1 MVKFMQDKNIRMIW
15 SKDGSEVWFSANDIG
30 AELGIEK
37 IRNIIS
43 NIDNEYK
50 DTFTDN
56 KISNAHKTYI
66 RNFTEKLPN
75 RGELFITEEA
85 VYNISFRSNKPEA
98 KLFTKWVSQV
108 LKQIRINGY
117 YIATDKDE
125 QWLGAR
131 DNSKDVRRAETDS
144 IKEFVEYA
152 KTQGSSKPE
161 KYYIHFTN
169 LVRNKLGIPKGLK
182 REDMSQEM
190 MLKILG
196 LEVVIGMKLPS
207 LIDDDTPYKQVYQ
220 EVKKL
225 ISII

>member
-1 MVKFMQDKNIRMIW
+1 MVKIMQDKNIRMIW

-30 AELGIEK
+30 EELGI
-37 IRNIIS
+37 IQIRSILRNI
-43 NIDNEYK
+43 DKEYK
-50 DTFTDN
+50 KLFTC
-56 KISNAHKTYI
+56 SNVHSLHI
-66 RNFTEKLPN
+66 RSFNEELPN
-75 RGELFITEEA
+75 RGEIFITEEA
-85 VYNISFRSNKPEA
+85 VYNLAFRSNKPEA

-131 DNSKDVRRAETDS
+131 DNSKNVRRAETYS

-190 MLKILG
+190 LLKILG

-207 LIDDDTPYKQVYQ
+207 LIDHHTPYKQVYQ
-220 EVKKL
+220 EIKKL